1 MSYNPTLSNP
11 GQANAG
17 GATDALFLKQYAGE
31 VMTAFNQSNRML
43 DLGMVK
49 TISNGKTTTIPQIG
63 IASAKYHTPGQ
74 SLLDSTN
81 TYGTAFKHAEAK
93 LTVDDILLATTFIPD
108 IQEWMI
114 HYETRAEYAKQMGE
128 VLARQVDLRLVA
140 CAALASG
147 GLTSWDGATFNTDYA
162 ALPDVSLNS
171 ASVNGSTA
179 GSWLADLNLNST
191 TVGTVN
197 TGILGCLWTTAR
209 MFDEA
214 KIPAG
219 DRYIICRPELFYRL
233 YNQTNT
239 AGLVIINSDV
249 GATSNGNALAPKMAV
264 QYAGFTIIPVQQT
277 AQSDSKLCTLGL
289 GGTASTADGSSISGI
304 GPAGNTTKYN
314 VDLKQI
320 CAVAFHKSA
329 IGTVKL
335 KDLSIQTEYSVER
348 QGTLLVARYAM
359 GHAVLRPDAAVR
371 WTPYSVA

>member
-1 MSYNPTLSNP
+1 MTYNPTLSNP
-11 GQANAG
+11 GQENAG

-49 TISNGKTTTIPQIG
+49 TISNGKTTSFPQIG

-74 SLLDSTN
+74 SLLDSAN

-93 LTVDDILLATTFIPD
+93 ISVDDILLASTFIPD

-128 VLARQVDLRLVA
+128 VLARQVDRRLIA
-140 CAALASG
+140 CAALAGG
-147 GLTSWDGATFNTDYA
+147 GLTSWDGSTFNTDYTP
-162 ALPDVSLNS
+162 LPDAGLNS
-171 ASVNGSTA
+171 ATVNAATA
-179 GSWLADLNLNST
+179 GSWLADLNLNNT
-191 TVGTVN
+191 TAGTVN
-197 TGILGCLWTTAR
+197 GGIFGCIWTTAR
-209 MFDEA
+209 IFDEA

-219 DRYIICRPELFYRL
+219 DRYIVMRPEMFYRL
-233 YNQTNT
+233 YNQSNT
-239 AGLVIINSDV
+239 AGLVIINNDV
-249 GATSNGNALAPKMAV
+249 GASSNGNALAPKMAI
-264 QYAGFTIIPVQQT
+264 QYAGFTIIPVQQA

-289 GGTASTADGSSISGI
+289 GGTAATGDGTNISGI
-304 GPAGNTTKYN
+304 GPAGNTDKYD

-359 GHAVLRPDAAVR
+359 GHAVLRPDAAIR

>member
-31 VMTAFNQSNRML
+31 VMTAFNQSNQMIE
-43 DLGMVK
+43 LGKVK
-49 TISNGKTTTIPQIG
+49 TISNGKVTTMPQIG

-74 SLLDSTN
+74 SLLDDN
-81 TYGTAFKHAEAK
+81 NAYGTAFKHAEAK
-93 LTVDDILLATTFIPD
+93 LTVDDILLASTFIPD

-128 VLARQVDLRLVA
+128 VLARQADRRLIA

-147 GLTSWDGATFNTDYA
+147 ALTAFDGATFNTDYA
-162 ALPDVSLNS
+162 ALPDVTFNS
-171 ASVNGSTA
+171 GTVGSTA
-179 GSWLADLNLNST
+179 GSWLVDLNLQNSAT
-191 TVGTVN
+191 ATVSAALFN
-197 TGILGCLWTTAR
+197 AIWATAR
-209 MFDEA
+209 VFDEA
-214 KIPAG
+214 KIPTS

-239 AGLVIINSDV
+239 AGLIILNNDV
-249 GATSNGNALAPKMAV
+249 NAGTNGNALEPKMMIK
-264 QYAGFTIIPVQQT
+264 YAGFTIIPVQQA
-277 AQSDSKLCTLGL
+277 AQSDSKLCTLGVST
-289 GGTASTADGSSISGI
+289 GDGTNISGI
-304 GPAGNTTKYN
+304 GPSGNTTKYN
-314 VDLKQI
+314 VNLTQI

-359 GHAVLRPDAAVR
+359 GHAVLRPDAAMR
-371 WTPYSVA
+371 WTSISVA